1 MTRSTY
7 WIGRTG
13 GRRLALK
20 FPWLAR
26 FLPRGERFFER
37 HGGKAVFFARFIA
50 GLRVAGAWVAG
61 IGRMHWWR
69 FLGWN
74 AAGGIVWATGT
85 VYLILFVVLNFWIER
100 IWFPRP
106 APNLEPVPP
115 LVGPV
120 RRAHVAFGTVEAV
133 VFIIGIVLI
142 ATGTSVMGTR
152 GYGSF

>member
-1 MTRSTY
+1 MVH
-7 WIGRTG
+7 
-13 GRRLALK
+13 AQ
-20 FPWLAR
+20 
-26 FLPRGERFFER
+26 
-37 HGGKAVFFARFIA
+37 
-50 GLRVAGAWVAG
+50 
-61 IGRMHWWR
+61 
-69 FLGWN
+69 
-74 AAGGIVWATGT
+74 IVWATGT

-100 IWFPRP
+100 IWFPRS

>member
-1 MTRSTY
+1 MSDVLY
-7 WIGRTG
+7 AVI
-13 GRRLALK
+13 AIAVAIAIAIAVYAFA
-20 FPWLAR
+20 FPQEDLVHAQ
-26 FLPRGERFFER
+26 
-37 HGGKAVFFARFIA
+37 
-50 GLRVAGAWVAG
+50 
-61 IGRMHWWR
+61 
-69 FLGWN
+69 
-74 AAGGIVWATGT
+74 IVWATGT